1 MKKKISRS
9 IAAIGM
15 FLLLCIQTVYAQN
28 ETEIAE
34 QISQTASALQNSAES
49 KEEYLLRDENYMT
62 AGAAGSDW
70 TALTLALSGKKDAY
84 QDYLNRLQDYV
95 EKQYQENGMLDS
107 VKATEYQRISL
118 VMLALGGNPLHVD
131 AQKEEINLIADGT
144 YDFVG
149 ESLNLQG
156 SNGLIYALLA
166 LDAGN
171 YEVPEGAKYT
181 REQITEQLL
190 ACQCEDGSFALVGDE
205 QGDADITAMAVQALA
220 PYRGQAEV
228 ADAVGR
234 AVLWLSEQM
243 TENGMIE
250 TGSGE
255 SVEATAQTILA
266 LCALGMDPASVEE
279 FHKGDNFLLDGL
291 QVFRRDD
298 GWYRHTAE
306 EEEADRIATYQAL
319 LALEAVE
326 KLRTDGE
333 WILDFTD
340 YGAPESVEAETFPWE
355 WAAASC
361 AVLVFIAAFLI
372 IVGKRRK
379 GRREKCRKK

>member
-1 MKKKISRS
+1 M
-9 IAAIGM
+9 
-15 FLLLCIQTVYAQN
+15 
-28 ETEIAE
+28 
-34 QISQTASALQNSAES
+34 
-49 KEEYLLRDENYMT
+49 
-62 AGAAGSDW
+62 
-70 TALTLALSGKKDAY
+70 
-84 QDYLNRLQDYV
+84 
-95 EKQYQENGMLDS
+95 
-107 VKATEYQRISL
+107 
-118 VMLALGGNPLHVD
+118 
-131 AQKEEINLIADGT
+131 
-144 YDFVG
+144 
-149 ESLNLQG
+149 
-156 SNGLIYALLA
+156 
-166 LDAGN
+166 
-171 YEVPEGAKYT
+171 
-181 REQITEQLL
+181 

-326 KLRTDGE
+326 KLRTDGG